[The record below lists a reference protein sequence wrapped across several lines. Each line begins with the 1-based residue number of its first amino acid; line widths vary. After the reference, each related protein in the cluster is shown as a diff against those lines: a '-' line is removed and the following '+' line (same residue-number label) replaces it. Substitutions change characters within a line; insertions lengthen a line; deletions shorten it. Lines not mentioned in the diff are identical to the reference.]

1 MINTLSKLHSAG
13 HTLIELLVAMGLLAI
28 VMPTLLSSLALSTQS
43 NQRHEKRQQA
53 QAILNETQEALRTI
67 RASGWAN
74 VASPGTYHPVYES
87 EEWQLASGSDTQN
100 GYTTSVVIST
110 VRRSDISGE
119 IIETGGWIDPSTMK
133 VDISVSWQGENALSI
148 ESSSFITRYLD
159 NQQLIETTEA
169 HFLAGTLTATAVT
182 NTNGGEV
189 ILGSGGQGDWC
200 KPNQYILDELDLPG
214 SGAARD
220 VEAIEGKAFTG
231 TNAGSGTYAEISITN
246 ELPPQANIEALMT
259 GYDTNDVFID
269 GGYAYVATQDVSR
282 DVIIIDLSN
291 NQEVGYF
298 NDPDWIGSAQG
309 VYVRGNVGYVT
320 IGPRLHTINLTQ
332 KTGSRPQLDSVQL
345 ESGFFWFL
353 AQGYRLQVVGDYAY
367 VAVNIGSAELR
378 LINIAN
384 PSDIKRA
391 ARADV
396 NGEQG
401 KEVFVNE
408 TGTRAY
414 LATSA
419 SSSKRELFVINTGV
433 SASNKNNTSY
443 YLPVLSS
450 YEANG
455 MSPRGIKVV
464 PGNRGILVGEGG
476 EEYQVL
482 DTSNELNLVRCGG
495 YNTDTG
501 IFGVSAVLEADE
513 DAYSYIVTASPSAE
527 FKIIQG
533 GPGASVAAEGW
544 YESHTLD
551 TGHDSGFNYLDYDFQ
566 LPGDS
571 TVLEMQIAGADAVS
585 GNCDLANFSYVG
597 PDKTSNTFFTGASAL
612 PFDNDGLGY
621 ENPARCFRYRVHMT
635 TGDGSNSPVLEQV
648 ELNYS
653 P

>member
-1 MINTLSKLHSAG
+1 MTLRFLNIAKSG
-13 HTLIELLVAMGLLAI
+13 HTLIELLVAMGLLAV
-28 VMPTLLSSLALSTQS
+28 VMPTLLVGFALSTQS

-53 QAILNETQEALRTI
+53 QAILSEAQEALRSI
-67 RASGWAN
+67 RASGWAT
-74 VASPGTYHPVYES
+74 VATPGTYHPELQS
-87 EEWQLASGSDTQN
+87 GEWQLATGSAVVD
-100 GYTTSVVIST
+100 GFTTSVTISAVNRSASGDLVQSGGWTDPST
-110 VRRSDISGE
+110 VRVEYLVTWMTDNSL
-119 IIETGGWIDPSTMK
+119 
-133 VDISVSWQGENALSI
+133 SVSA
-148 ESSSFITRYLD
+148 SSFMTRYLD

-169 HFLAGTLTATAVT
+169 QFLLGTLTATAVT

-200 KPNQYILDELDLPG
+200 KPNQFILDELDLPG

-231 TNAGSGTYAEISITN
+231 TNAGSGTFAEISISN
-246 ELPPQANIEALMT
+246 ELPPIATIEALMT

-320 IGPRLHTINLTQ
+320 IGPRLHTFNLSQ
-332 KTGSRPQLDSVQL
+332 KTGSRPQLDSIQL

-353 AQGYRLQVVGDYAY
+353 AQGYRLQVIGDYAY

-384 PSDIKRA
+384 SSDIKRA

-419 SSSKRELFVINTGV
+419 SSSKHELFVINTGV
-433 SASNKNNTSY
+433 SATNKNNSSY
-443 YLPVLSS
+443 YLPVISS

-464 PGNRGILVGEGG
+464 PGNRAILVGEGG

-482 DTSNELNLVRCGG
+482 DTSNESNLIRCGG

-501 IFGVSAVLEADE
+501 IFGVAAVLESDD

-533 GPGASVAAEGW
+533 GPGASLASEGW
-544 YESHTLD
+544 YESNILD
-551 TGHDSGFNYLDYDFQ
+551 AGHDSGFNYFSFNSQ
-566 LPGDS
+566 IPVN
-571 TVLEMQIAGADAVS
+571 TVLEMQVAGADAVN
-585 GNCDLANFSYVG
+585 GNCTNAVYSYVG
-597 PDKTSNTFFTGASAL
+597 PDKTGATFFSGASVL
-612 PFDNDGLGY
+612 PFDNDGFGY
-621 ENPARCFRYRVHMT
+621 ENPARCFRYRAHMST
-635 TGDGSNSPVLEQV
+635 TDGTNSPVLEEV

>member
-1 MINTLSKLHSAG
+1 MMNGISKLNSAG

-43 NQRHEKRQQA
+43 NQRHERRQQA
-53 QAILNETQEALRTI
+53 QAIMIEAQEALRAI

-87 EEWQLASGSDTQN
+87 EEWQLASGSGTQN
-100 GYTTSVVIST
+100 GYTTTVVIST

-119 IIETGGWIDPSTMK
+119 IIESGGWIDPSTMK
-133 VDISVSWQGENALSI
+133 VDISVSWQGDNALSI

-189 ILGSGGQGDWC
+189 ILGAGGQGDWC
-200 KPNQYILDELDLPG
+200 KPNQFILDELDLPG

-231 TNAGSGTYAEISITN
+231 TNAGSGTYAEISISN
-246 ELPPQANIEALMT
+246 ELPPVANIEALMT
-259 GYDTNDVFID
+259 GYDTNDVYID
-269 GGYAYVATQDVSR
+269 GSYAYVATQDVSR

-320 IGPRLHTINLTQ
+320 IGPRLHTFDLSQ
-332 KTGSRPQLDSVQL
+332 KTGSRSQLDSVQL
-345 ESGFFWFL
+345 EGGFFWFL

-384 PSDIKRA
+384 PSDIRRA

-433 SASNKNNTSY
+433 STSNKNNSSY

-464 PGNRGILVGEGG
+464 PGNRAILVGEGG

-482 DTSNELNLVRCGG
+482 DTSNELNIVRCGG

-501 IFGVSAVLEADE
+501 IFGVAAVLESDE

-544 YESHTLD
+544 FESNILD
-551 TGHDSGFNYLDYDFQ
+551 TGHDSGFNYLDFDFQ
-566 LPGDS
+566 LPDV
-571 TVLEMQIAGADAVS
+571 TVLEMQVSGADAVS
-585 GNCDLANFSYVG
+585 GNCDLATFTYVG
-597 PDKTSNTFFTGASAL
+597 PDKTSNTFFNGASAL
-612 PFDNDGLGY
+612 PFDNDGFGY

-635 TGDGSNSPVLEQV
+635 TGGGSNSPVLEQV